1 MRNSI
6 IAFLFTLLFLD
17 IQAQT
22 PTPEQLIREYIQ
34 ATGDSTV
41 YDSVQNFT
49 WSRRY
54 RANAPTDFD
63 EEVVVSLQEAAIS
76 RKKTL
81 MQRDFFYVVNKSAGW
96 LKIPTGSRDKIP
108 TYSVK
113 DLSVKERTA
122 MQLEVSDGLWAFI
135 DYKTKGYTAQVMGNV
150 LIGTTSTWHLVLT
163 KAGVNRSYFFDATTH
178 LLVREIEET
187 TDETVTWD
195 FTSFAKTTTRLLYP
209 NGGTRT
215 SSRDKRVVPVTTT
228 LLLNTPIPASLFVR

>member
-6 IAFLFTLLFLD
+6 FAFLLTLLFLD
-17 IQAQT
+17 TQAQT
-22 PTPEQLIREYIQ
+22 PTPEQLIRKYIQ
-34 ATGDSTV
+34 ATGDTTV
-41 YDSVQNFT
+41 YDSVRNFT
-49 WSRRY
+49 WNRSY

-63 EEVVVSLQEAAIS
+63 EEVIISIQDAAIS

-108 TYSVK
+108 TYSIK
-113 DLSVKERTA
+113 DLSVKERAA
-122 MQLEVSDGLWAFI
+122 MQLEVLDGLWAFI
-135 DYKTKGYTAQVMGNV
+135 DYKTKGYTAQVLGNILV
-150 LIGTTSTWHLVLT
+150 GATSTWHLALT
-163 KAGVNRSYFFDATTH
+163 KEGIKRSYFFDTETN

-195 FTSFAKTTTRLLYP
+195 YKTFTKTTAGLLYP
-209 NGGTRT
+209 SAGTRT

-228 LLLNTPIPASLFVR
+228 LRINTSIPASLFVR